1 MNNYFH
7 FLTENWRKVELFPSK
22 IAIEFISNSIWP
34 DAPEKQNIILCVSY
48 FQTHDDFK
56 VDIMD
61 MRDMSD
67 IGSLFG
73 TGKDEQRTSPEEP
86 G

>member
-1 MNNYFH
+1 MILQQNGVAAFDLMHPRNK
-7 FLTENWRKVELFPSK
+7 TLF
-22 IAIEFISNSIWP
+22 
-34 DAPEKQNIILCVSY
+34 CVSY

-86 G
+86 GWCNTYRGPL

>member
-1 MNNYFH
+1 MY
-7 FLTENWRKVELFPSK
+7 LK
-22 IAIEFISNSIWP
+22 
-34 DAPEKQNIILCVSY
+34 KQNIMLCVSY

>member
-1 MNNYFH
+1 MNIF
-7 FLTENWRKVELFPSK
+7 NWKLNKLSYSPSKNAVELFDQMHLK
-22 IAIEFISNSIWP
+22 
-34 DAPEKQNIILCVSY
+34 KQIIMLCVSY

>member
-1 MNNYFH
+1 MYSAFDIA
-7 FLTENWRKVELFPSK
+7 TEWSG
-22 IAIEFISNSIWP
+22 SIWS
-34 DAPEKQNIILCVSY
+34 DAPNKQNIILCVSY

-86 G
+86 GWCNTYRGPL

>member
-1 MNNYFH
+1 MSYSTFDIA
-7 FLTENWRKVELFPSK
+7 TEWSG
-22 IAIEFISNSIWP
+22 SIWS
-34 DAPEKQNIILCVSY
+34 DAPKKQNIILCVSY

-86 G
+86 GWCNT

>member
-1 MNNYFH
+1 MSYSAFDIA
-7 FLTENWRKVELFPSK
+7 TEWSGN
-22 IAIEFISNSIWP
+22 IWS
-34 DAPEKQNIILCVSY
+34 DAPKKQNIILCVSY

-86 G
+86 GWCNT

>member
-1 MNNYFH
+1 MSH
-7 FLTENWRKVELFPSK
+7 SALDIATEWSG
-22 IAIEFISNSIWP
+22 SIWS
-34 DAPEKQNIILCVSY
+34 DAPKKQNIILCVSY

-86 G
+86 GWCNT

>member
-1 MNNYFH
+1 
-7 FLTENWRKVELFPSK
+7 
-22 IAIEFISNSIWP
+22 
-34 DAPEKQNIILCVSY
+34 
-48 FQTHDDFK
+48 
-56 VDIMD
+56 MD

-86 G
+86 GWCNTLTKDLCYRDI

>member
-1 MNNYFH
+1 
-7 FLTENWRKVELFPSK
+7 
-22 IAIEFISNSIWP
+22 
-34 DAPEKQNIILCVSY
+34 
-48 FQTHDDFK
+48 
-56 VDIMD
+56 MD

-86 G
+86 GWCNTYRGASLAEWGIDQRFVL

>member
-1 MNNYFH
+1 MH
-7 FLTENWRKVELFPSK
+7 LK
-22 IAIEFISNSIWP
+22 
-34 DAPEKQNIILCVSY
+34 KQNIMLCVSY

-86 G
+86 GYLKNLHTWGLFNRVGVHQKFVL